1 MTQAKS
7 KLPTR
12 RLRQQEQL
20 SVVGMDAR
28 ALADS
33 PPERARQVL
42 ADALDRG
49 LNYIDLPGL
58 SNEGD
63 IEGVVAEA
71 ISARRDEML
80 LAGRTARRDAAGAA
94 ADLAEMLRRLGT
106 DHLDLY
112 QFDAVADAR
121 DTQAIFA
128 PDGAGKTFL
137 KARAAGQ
144 TRMLGFVAH
153 DVPAAMAMMG
163 SFPLDAI
170 LVPVNF
176 VCYAQ
181 GDFGPQLLTE
191 AGQRDL
197 ARLACDSLAYT
208 PWPDDA
214 RAYPRCPYRP
224 IDVPQLARQAIRFAL
239 GEGVTSLLA
248 PPDAQLLAMTMDCV
262 GDLSPLPD
270 EKRQALLESA
280 QGLEPIFTNRP
291 TGADHH

>member
-1 MTQAKS
+1 MTQAKPR
-7 KLPTR
+7 LPTR

-33 PPERARQVL
+33 PPERARQVF

-58 SNEGD
+58 SIEGD
-63 IEGVVAEA
+63 IEGALAEA
-71 ISARRDEML
+71 ISARRDDIF

-121 DTQAIFA
+121 DPQAIFA

-144 TRMLGFVAH
+144 ARMLGFVAH

-191 AGQRDL
+191 AGRRGL

-208 PWPDDA
+208 PWPNEA
-214 RAYPRCPYRP
+214 RAYPHCPYRP

-248 PPDAQLLAMTMDCV
+248 PPDAQLLAMAMDCA
-262 GDLSPLPD
+262 GDLRPLPD

-291 TGADHH
+291 TGDHRD